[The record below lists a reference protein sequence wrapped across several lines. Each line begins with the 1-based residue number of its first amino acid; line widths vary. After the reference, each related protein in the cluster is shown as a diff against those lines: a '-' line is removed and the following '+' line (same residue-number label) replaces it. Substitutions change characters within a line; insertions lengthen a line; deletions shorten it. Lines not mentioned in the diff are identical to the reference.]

1 MIYDIYDMIYMHIYM
16 IQVQEMMDQADKD
29 GTNSLDIIEFLQ
41 ELQFSLFSCKS
52 FFLHIYRFFSE
63 SIIITSSNVMMV
75 DIAIVFVAQLINN
88 SLLKITIYS

>member
-1 MIYDIYDMIYMHIYM
+1 MYDMIYMHIYM

-52 FFLHIYRFFSE
+52 FFSTFIDFF
-63 SIIITSSNVMMV
+63 
-75 DIAIVFVAQLINN
+75 
-88 SLLKITIYS
+88 